1 MMVLKLFRVGLVILE
16 VLLIFNLLI
25 IVHELGHFLAARW
38 RGLKV
43 DKFGIWFGRPIWKRK
58 MGGVEFS
65 LGWIPAGGFV
75 LLPQMAPM
83 EAIEGKAATERVEL
97 PPVSPLDKII
107 VAFAGPLFSFLLALV
122 FATIVWAVGRPTSE
136 AETTTTV
143 GYVVPDSPAAKAGL
157 LPGDRILSIDGHAVS
172 RFSGLVNSVTWY
184 IVRSEGDR
192 IPIQVQRGDQVLNL
206 SSGFIRPETHGWE
219 RKSLRQI
226 GIQPAI
232 TPIVG
237 KIVPDSAAA
246 RAGLQPNDEIIAV
259 NGQNLYYPHQIAEWA
274 QKHPGALLNL
284 TVLRNGRQ
292 FTVPLPPEPLAASH
306 PSVRSVITNSPAQVA
321 GIQPGDQIV
330 ALNSKPI
337 YDRAEIIGFVQ
348 EQAGKPFSL
357 TLSRGGQLSTV
368 RLLPATPD
376 GQTQP
381 IIGVEFAPEPE
392 PIDGI
397 AWDAGGRMSIV
408 HTSPLEQIS
417 AATQTLTNT
426 IGALLSPQ
434 SDIKLQHMSGPVM
447 IMRTY
452 YLLFQSE
459 FGWQLALWFSVVFN
473 VNLALINLLPV
484 PVLDGGHI
492 VLALLEAIRRR
503 PINIRV
509 LEVLQGACAILL
521 IGFMLY
527 ISFYDVQDLPWN
539 ANQKPRFS
547 VPAPSASS
555 QHP

>member
-43 DKFGIWFGRPIWKRK
+43 DKFGIWFGRPIWKRTA
-58 MGGVEFS
+58 GGVEFS

-83 EAIEGKAATERVEL
+83 EAIEGKAATERAEL
-97 PPVSPLDKII
+97 PRVSPFDKII

-136 AETTTTV
+136 AE
-143 GYVVPDSPAAKAGL
+143 DHDNHWLCRAGQSRRKGRL
-157 LPGDRILSIDGHAVS
+157 QPGDRILSVDGRPVS

-184 IVRSEGDR
+184 IVRSEGDT
-192 IPIQVQRGDQVLNL
+192 IPIKVQRGNQVLTL
-206 SSGFIRPETHGWE
+206 SSGFVRPETHGWE

-237 KIVPDSAAA
+237 KVAPDSAAA
-246 RAGLQPNDEIIAV
+246 RAGLQPNDEVLAV
-259 NGQNLYYPHQIAEWA
+259 NGEKLYHPHQIAEWA
-274 QKHPGALLNL
+274 QKHPGALLDL
-284 TVLRNGRQ
+284 TVMRNGQ
-292 FTVPLPPEPLAASH
+292 ELTVSLPPEH
-306 PSVRSVITNSPAQVA
+306 PSVSSVITNSPAQVA

-330 ALNSKPI
+330 ALNSEPI
-337 YDRAEIIGFVQ
+337 YDRVEIIRFVQ
-348 EQAGKPFSL
+348 EQPGKPFSL
-357 TLSRGGQLSTV
+357 TLNRRGQLSTV
-368 RLLPATPD
+368 RVQPATPD

-381 IIGVEFAPEPE
+381 IIGVEFAPEPA
-392 PIDGI
+392 DGI

-408 HTSPLEQIS
+408 HTSPFEQIS

-492 VLALLEAIRRR
+492 VLAVLEAVRRR

-509 LEVLQGACAILL
+509 LEVLQGACAVLL

-547 VPAPSASS
+547 VPAPAASP

>member
-1 MMVLKLFRVGLVILE
+1 MMVLNFFRVTLVILE

-38 RGLKV
+38 RGLQV
-43 DKFGIWFGRPIWKRK
+43 DKFGIWFGRPIWKRNI
-58 MGGVEFS
+58 GGVEFS

-83 EAIEGKAATERVEL
+83 ETIEGKGESERAEL
-97 PPVSPLDKII
+97 PPVSPFDKII
-107 VAFAGPLFSFLLALV
+107 VAAAGPLFSFLLALV
-122 FATIVWAVGRPTSE
+122 FATVVWAVGRPSSE

-143 GYVVPDSPAAKAGL
+143 GYVVPDSPAAKAGFQ
-157 LPGDRILSIDGHAVS
+157 PGDKILSVDGHPVS

-184 IVRSEGDR
+184 IVRSEGET
-192 IPIQVQRGDQVLNL
+192 IPFRVQRGNQILDLE
-206 SSGFIRPETHGWE
+206 SGFVRPETRGWE

-237 KIVPDSAAA
+237 KIAPGSPAE
-246 RAGLQPNDEIIAV
+246 RAGLQPNDEVLSV
-259 NGQNLYYPHQIAEWA
+259 NGERLFYPHQISEWA
-274 QKHPGALLNL
+274 QKHPGGLLEL
-284 TVLRNGRQ
+284 TVIRNGGQ
-292 FTVPLPPEPLAASH
+292 LLVSLPPDH
-306 PSVRSVITNSPAQVA
+306 PSVSAVIRNSPAYVA
-321 GIQPGDQIV
+321 GIQPGDEIV
-330 ALNSKPI
+330 ALNSVPI
-337 YDRAEIIGFVQ
+337 YDRAEIVRYVQ
-348 EQAGKPFSL
+348 DKPSAPFSL
-357 TLSRGGQLSTV
+357 TIRRNGQELVT

-376 GQTQP
+376 GQEKP
-381 IIGVEFAPEPE
+381 IIGVEFAPEPA
-392 PIDGI
+392 DGI
-397 AWDAGGRMSIV
+397 AWDAGGRMTIA
-408 HTSPLEQIS
+408 HTSPLEQVS

-426 IGALLSPQ
+426 LGALLSPQ

-452 YLLFQSE
+452 YLLFQSD

-473 VNLALINLLPV
+473 INLALINLLPI

-492 VLALLEAIRRR
+492 VLSLLEAIRRR
-503 PINIRV
+503 PINLRV
-509 LEVLQGACAILL
+509 LEILQGACAIFL

-539 ANQKPRFS
+539 SNQKPRFS
-547 VPAPSASS
+547 VPARPA
-555 QHP
+555 PPLNP